1 MVVNF
6 KRIYETHN
14 FPFSNVPQYDI
25 NSKDNRGRSPLFL
38 AVTLQHLN
46 CVKTL
51 LANKCNVEGEFDG
64 WSIVQESVCTGD
76 PDILTTVL
84 EVRDLQRY
92 VKIF

>member
-1 MVVNF
+1 MVFNAHNNNF
-6 KRIYETHN
+6 SFH
-14 FPFSNVPQYDI
+14 FSIICVTQQNDI
-25 NSKDNRGRSPLFL
+25 NGKDNRGRTPLFL

-76 PDILTTVL
+76 PDILATVL
-84 EVRDLQRY
+84 EVRDLQR
-92 VKIF
+92 